1 MPFYI
6 SKSREGWKLT
16 DDDWNIIEDGMK
28 SKKEAEDEMVALSA
42 AQNIKVGGEKGLP
55 ENYRPALADDVPEG
69 RACGNC
75 KFFDES
81 KVSPDGTQAWCT
93 LWDDWADGG
102 HYCNKWEGKG
112 DAVQD

>member
-1 MPFYI
+1 MAFYI
-6 SKSREGWKLT
+6 SKSRQGWKLT
-16 DDDWNIIEDGMK
+16 DDDWNIIEDNMK
-28 SKKEAEDEMVALSA
+28 SKREAEDEMVSLSA

-55 ENYRPALADDVPEG
+55 ENYRPALAKDVPEG

-75 KFFDES
+75 KFFNEE

-102 HYCNKWEGKG
+102 YYCNKWEGKG